1 MLIFSTIG
9 VITFLNALVSYVPSF
24 RTCSNVAAILISIVL
39 TLIFMFQYGI
49 GGDYLAYQYLYTKS
63 EMELI
68 NRGFAP
74 GFVLLFTSFNNIG
87 LPFQAIY
94 IVLGFFIIL
103 LNVLSYKNISQYFR
117 ISFPLLLFLFFS
129 WLYLDY
135 LGVLRQALAQTLLL
149 YAYSC
154 ILQKKVKISVLITS
168 ISILFHYSSAFFFV
182 FYLVKYFPLKHSVKL
197 MLAIVAAFAFVL
209 FGGVSFIAETWVG
222 LKLPFHTYFTS
233 SIWLAKETTLYSKI
247 VCVILIFFLI
257 FVLNFRR
264 KLKIPKDLTYFVMCY
279 VLLRAFTMDW
289 HAGHRVLML
298 YEPFLL
304 IFVGYLLDKAM
315 PRIFVQKTLPSLC
328 LAILLFA
335 HMLGNQVM
343 RLLDDPNFIK
353 FSLTLDGAKS
363 AEYRLDI
370 LK

>member
-9 VITFLNALVSYVPSF
+9 VITFFNALVSYVPAL
-24 RTCSNVAAILISIVL
+24 RAHSNVAAIFISIVL
-39 TLIFMFQYGI
+39 MVIFMLQYNI

-63 EMELI
+63 ETELI
-68 NRGFAP
+68 LRGFAP
-74 GFVLLFTSFNNIG
+74 GFVFLFTTFSSFG
-87 LPFQAIY
+87 LPFQSIY
-94 IVLGFFIIL
+94 IVLGIVIML
-103 LNVLSYKNISQYFR
+103 LNVISYKNISQYFS

-149 YAYSC
+149 YAYSN
-154 ILQKKVKISVLITS
+154 ILQKKIKVSILITS
-168 ISILFHYSSAFFFV
+168 ISVLFHYSSIFFFIYYI
-182 FYLVKYFPLKHSVKL
+182 FKYLPIKLTLKL
-197 MLAIVAAFAFVL
+197 ILTIAAAFAFVL
-209 FGGVSFIAETWVG
+209 IGGVSFIAEIWVG

-233 SIWLAKETTLYSKI
+233 NIWLAKETTIYSKI
-247 VCVILIFFLI
+247 VSIILIFFLI
-257 FVLNFRR
+257 FILSFRQR
-264 KLKIPKDLTYFVMCY
+264 LKLPKDLIYFIACY

-304 IFVGYLLDKAM
+304 IFVGYLLDKAF
-315 PRIFVQKTLPSLC
+315 PRIFVQKRLAAMSL
-328 LAILLFA
+328 AVLLFA
-335 HMLGNQVM
+335 HMLGTQIL
-343 RLLDDPNFIK
+343 RLSDDPNFIK
-353 FSLTLDGAKS
+353 FSMTLDGANS